1 MSKHC
6 SPAKKLRSSKRLIN
20 YLLMKR
26 KLNLAINFLPPTSTF
41 PARNVLSISH
51 QSSWSLS
58 PYTKLLA
65 RSKPVLTDFP
75 PDPKKTIHLE
85 TYQELIS
92 KYENLQSAIIQWNNQ
107 TWRWSHPVP
116 KIRNSE
122 YPSPSSQPASTS
134 SSTLEDLSITPLT
147 NLRFSLLHIPRVFSL
162 RRHIV
167 VVVIWKLLL

>member
-92 KYENLQSAIIQWNNQ
+92 KYENLQTAIIQAGNGFNEII
-107 TWRWSHPVP
+107 
-116 KIRNSE
+116 K
-122 YPSPSSQPASTS
+122 
-134 SSTLEDLSITPLT
+134 LEDDPIQFLKSEFQ
-147 NLRFSLLHIPRVFSL
+147 NIPALVLYHPS
-162 RRHIV
+162 HQY
-167 VVVIWKLLL
+167 

>member
-92 KYENLQSAIIQWNNQ
+92 KYENLQTAIIQAGNGFNEII
-107 TWRWSHPVP
+107 
-116 KIRNSE
+116 K
-122 YPSPSSQPASTS
+122 
-134 SSTLEDLSITPLT
+134 LEDDPIQFLKSEFQ
-147 NLRFSLLHIPRVFSL
+147 NIPALVLYHPS
-162 RRHIV
+162 HQS
-167 VVVIWKLLL
+167 

>member
-92 KYENLQSAIIQWNNQ
+92 KYENLQSAIIQAENGFNEIIKLKDDHIQ
-107 TWRWSHPVP
+107 FLKSKIQNIPALVLSQLQHLHPP
-116 KIRNSE
+116 
-122 YPSPSSQPASTS
+122 
-134 SSTLEDLSITPLT
+134 
-147 NLRFSLLHIPRVFSL
+147 
-162 RRHIV
+162 
-167 VVVIWKLLL
+167 

>member
-58 PYTKLLA
+58 PSTKLLA

-92 KYENLQSAIIQWNNQ
+92 KYTNLQSAIIQAENGFNEIIKLKDDHIQ
-107 TWRWSHPVP
+107 FLKFEIQNIPALVLSQLQHLHP
-116 KIRNSE
+116 
-122 YPSPSSQPASTS
+122 T
-134 SSTLEDLSITPLT
+134 
-147 NLRFSLLHIPRVFSL
+147 
-162 RRHIV
+162 
-167 VVVIWKLLL
+167 

>member
-92 KYENLQSAIIQWNNQ
+92 KYENLQTAIIQAGNGFIEII
-107 TWRWSHPVP
+107 
-116 KIRNSE
+116 K
-122 YPSPSSQPASTS
+122 
-134 SSTLEDLSITPLT
+134 LEDDPIQFLKSEFQ
-147 NLRFSLLHIPRVFSL
+147 NIPALVLYHPS
-162 RRHIV
+162 HQS
-167 VVVIWKLLL
+167 